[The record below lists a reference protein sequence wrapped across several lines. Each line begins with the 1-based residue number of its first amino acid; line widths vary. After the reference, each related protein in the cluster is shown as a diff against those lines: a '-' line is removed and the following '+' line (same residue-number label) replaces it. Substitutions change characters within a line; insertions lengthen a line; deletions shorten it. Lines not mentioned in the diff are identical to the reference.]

1 MGPAGKTTAIFVTR
15 SEAEALD
22 TELFRDFLTVWL
34 AHKDG
39 FGLPYPGSWTQ
50 QPWTVAYALVL
61 FQRLYNL
68 EQQQAVESS
77 PSTAGGTTR
86 EKQLGAR
93 GRRFRP
99 RRGR

>member
-1 MGPAGKTTAIFVTR
+1 MAIFVTR

-22 TELFRDFLTVWL
+22 TALFRDFLTVWL

-39 FGLPYPGSWTQ
+39 FGLPYPGAWMD
-50 QPWTVAYALVL
+50 QPWTIGYSLTL

-68 EQQQAVESS
+68 EQQQAATADS
-77 PSTAGGTTR
+77 PPSEGSQPR